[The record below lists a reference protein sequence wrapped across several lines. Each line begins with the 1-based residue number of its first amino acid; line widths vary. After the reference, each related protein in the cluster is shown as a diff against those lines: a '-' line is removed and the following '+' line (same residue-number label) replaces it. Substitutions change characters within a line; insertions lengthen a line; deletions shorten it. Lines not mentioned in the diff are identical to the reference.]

1 MITLPNSLMTLQ
13 PATAARFR
21 AALDAVLP
29 YSERAV
35 LELAMRHLR
44 AAQEREVCPLP
55 THATEFERAVV
66 NFADQFAVSV
76 SSLEHAQ
83 VDALISLSNSAAV
96 SALANAIYLIDAGL
110 RLQLVVPSVLPPEA
124 CEGDL
129 PTSQDAAPEPEPA
142 ADDSETVIAGAIA
155 EFAAAAV
162 LASDIDPL
170 TSELVRLRCAQ
181 IHNCRLCGSLRQ
193 RSALESG
200 LEANVAS
207 RVANY
212 ESGGFSDAQ
221 VAALRLC
228 DTMIMHP
235 SDANAALSEELA
247 AFYSPTQIAEICFDV
262 VKWSQQKA
270 LVALGSDAAPW
281 EGIHIL
287 DFDGDGHPVF
297 AGPVAA

>member
-1 MITLPNSLMTLQ
+1 MITLPKALMTLQ
-13 PATAARFR
+13 PATAVRFR
-21 AALDAVLP
+21 AALDVVLP

-55 THATEFERAVV
+55 KHATEFERAVV
-66 NFADQFAVSV
+66 KFADQFAVSV

-83 VDALISLSNSAAV
+83 VDTMISLSNSAAV

-110 RLQLVVPSVLPPEA
+110 RLQHVVPSVLPPEA
-124 CEGDL
+124 CEGDV
-129 PTSQDAAPEPEPA
+129 PTSQDAAPEPPA
-142 ADDSETVIAGAIA
+142 GDSEAVIAGVIA

-193 RSALESG
+193 RSALDSG
-200 LEANVAS
+200 LEADVAS
-207 RVANY
+207 RVASH

-287 DFDGDGHPVF
+287 DFDSDGHPVF